1 MSGLAEILSMAIL
14 VAGTLEYAIV
24 MRHREDRRRD
34 ARLSELTVNLGHQAL
49 ERMRLLDSGR
59 PIRAWTSFG
68 ARFR

>member
-1 MSGLAEILSMAIL
+1 MADLLEILSLAIL

-34 ARLSELTVNLGHQAL
+34 RRLEEMTVNLGHQAL
-49 ERMRLLDSGR
+49 ERMRLLDRGR
-59 PIRAWTSFG
+59 PIRAWSGFG